1 MPWTAAVGH
10 HLTRVLG
17 INLDAPAYVTED
29 VDEDQPTVTAFL
41 RKHRPTLQG
50 TQQYAVSLF
59 PCAAWIGRYNMQWLV
74 GDVVAGVTIG
84 AVVVPQS
91 LAYARL
97 ATLDVQY
104 GLYASLMGHLLYW
117 VFGTS
122 KDISIGVRTPSFLR
136 SLNPAR

>member
-1 MPWTAAVGH
+1 MTRTTAIGR
-10 HLTRVLG
+10 RVANALG
-17 INLDAPAYVTED
+17 INLDAPMYVSED
-29 VDEDQPTVTAFL
+29 ADEDEPTVTAYL
-41 RKHRPTLQG
+41 RKHGPTVRG
-50 TQQYAVSLF
+50 TRHYAASLI
-59 PCAAWIGRYNMQWLV
+59 PCTTWVGRYNVQWLV

-122 KDISIGVRTPSFLR
+122 KDISIGVSLHSPFFLISSR
-136 SLNPAR
+136 